1 MSSKVVFM
9 IQRKGTRLA
18 LAEKSDIWRRWKA
31 GQSLHEIGRA
41 YGRPHPTIRKL
52 LLPRGGIAP
61 AARRRSR
68 LALTLAEREDISRGI
83 ASASSIREIAR
94 FLKRSASTVSREI
107 ARHGDRP
114 AYRAHDADRQAWIS
128 ALRPKKCLLAGNRKL
143 RNIVASKL
151 ILDWSPEQI
160 SGWLKTQ
167 YPVDESL
174 RVSHETIY
182 RSLFIQARGVL
193 KKELMDHLR
202 SKRRMR
208 RSRHATPSGQSR
220 GQIVDAISI
229 RERPAEAEDRAIPG
243 HWEGDL
249 LSGGKNSYIATLVER
264 HSRFLMLIK
273 VPSKDTAVVVAALSK
288 HVRKLPT
295 TLRRSLTWDR
305 GLEMAKHKEFTVAT
319 DVQVYFCDP
328 QSPWQRGTH
337 ENTNLLLRQYFPRGT
352 DLTPISQAQ
361 LDQVSLR
368 LNQRPRK
375 TLGFQT
381 PASRLQASVAPTG

>member
-1 MSSKVVFM
+1 MRPGKRFGLSA
-9 IQRKGTRLA
+9 I
-18 LAEKSDIWRRWKA
+18 EKCDVWSRWKA

-41 YGRPHPTIRKL
+41 FDKPHSCIRSV
-52 LLPRGGIAP
+52 LLPRGGIP
-61 AARRRSR
+61 PIARRRSR
-68 LALTLAEREDISRGI
+68 LVLTLAEREDISRGI
-83 ASASSIREIAR
+83 ASGSSIREIAR
-94 FLKRSASTVSREI
+94 CMNRAASTVSREVT
-107 ARHGDRP
+107 RHGGRP
-114 AYRAHDADRQAWIS
+114 AYRAHDADRQAWVW
-128 ALRPKKCLLAGNRKL
+128 ALRPKRCLLARNRKL
-143 RNIVASKL
+143 RDLVASKL
-151 ILDWSPEQI
+151 LLDWSPEQI
-160 SGWLKTQ
+160 SGWLKKQ
-167 YPVDESL
+167 YPDEESM

-193 KKELMDHLR
+193 KKELLDQLR
-202 SKRRMR
+202 SKRHMR
-208 RSRHATPSGQSR
+208 RSRHASVHGHSQGR
-220 GQIVDAISI
+220 IVDAISI

-249 LSGGKNSYIATLVER
+249 LAGGKNSYIATLVER

-288 HVRKLPT
+288 HARKLPT
-295 TLRRSLTWDR
+295 TLRRSLKWDR

-328 QSPWQRGTH
+328 QSPWQRGTN

-381 PASRLQASVAPTG
+381 PASRLRASVASTV

>member
-1 MSSKVVFM
+1 M
-9 IQRKGTRLA
+9 IQRERWRLSPE
-18 LAEKSDIWRRWKA
+18 EKIDIWRRWKC
-31 GQSLHEIGRA
+31 GQSQHEIGRA
-41 YGRPHPTIRKL
+41 CGRPHPTIRKV
-52 LLPRGGIAP
+52 LLPCGGIAP

-68 LALTLAEREDISRGI
+68 LSLTLAEREDISRGI
-83 ASASSIREIAR
+83 ASDSTIREIAR
-94 FLKRSASTVSREI
+94 LLKRCASTVSREV
-107 ARHGDRP
+107 ARHGGRP
-114 AYRAHDADRQAWIS
+114 AYRAHDADRRAWVS
-128 ALRPKKCLLAGNRKL
+128 ALRPKRCLLAGNRRL
-143 RNIVASKL
+143 RDVLASKL

-160 SGWLKTQ
+160 SGWLKTR
-167 YPVDESL
+167 YPNNESMH
-174 RVSHETIY
+174 VSHETIY

-193 KKELMDHLR
+193 KKELLDHLR

-208 RSRHATPSGQSR
+208 RSRHASEHGHCR
-220 GQIVDAISI
+220 GQIVGAISI

-249 LSGGKNSYIATLVER
+249 LAGGKNSYIATLVER

-288 HVRKLPT
+288 RVRKLPA

-305 GLEMAKHKEFTVAT
+305 GLEMAKHKAFTVAT

-328 QSPWQRGTH
+328 QSPWQRGTN

-352 DLTPISQAQ
+352 DLAPITQAQ
-361 LDQVSLR
+361 LDQVELR

-381 PASRLQASVAPTG
+381 PASKLQASVASTV

>member
-1 MSSKVVFM
+1 M
-9 IQRKGTRLA
+9 IQRKRWRLSP
-18 LAEKSDIWRRWKA
+18 AEKIDIWRRWKC
-31 GQSLHEIGRA
+31 GQSQHEIGRA
-41 YGRPHPTIRKL
+41 WGRPHPTIRKL
-52 LLPRGGIAP
+52 LLPCGGIAP

-83 ASASSIREIAR
+83 ASDSSIREIAR
-94 FLKRSASTVSREI
+94 LLKRSASTVSREVT
-107 ARHGDRP
+107 RHGGRP
-114 AYRAHDADRQAWIS
+114 AYRAHDADRRAWVS
-128 ALRPKKCLLAGNRKL
+128 ALRPKRCLLAGNRRL
-143 RNIVASKL
+143 RDVVASKL

-160 SGWLKTQ
+160 SGWLKTR
-167 YPVDESL
+167 YPNNESMH
-174 RVSHETIY
+174 VSHETIY
-182 RSLFIQARGVL
+182 RSLFIQARGAL

-208 RSRHATPSGQSR
+208 RSRHASEHGHSR

-249 LSGGKNSYIATLVER
+249 LAGGKNSYIATLVER

-273 VPSKDTAVVVAALSK
+273 VPSKETEAVVAALSQR
-288 HVRKLPT
+288 VRKLPA

-305 GLEMAKHKEFTVAT
+305 GLEMAKHKAFTVAT

-328 QSPWQRGTH
+328 QSPWQRGSN

-352 DLTPISQAQ
+352 DLAPITQAQ
-361 LDQVSLR
+361 LDLVELR

-381 PASRLQASVAPTG
+381 PASKLQASVASTV

>member
-1 MSSKVVFM
+1 M
-9 IQRKGTRLA
+9 IQRKRWRLSP
-18 LAEKSDIWRRWKA
+18 AEKIDIWRRWKC
-31 GQSLHEIGRA
+31 GQSQHEIGRA
-41 YGRPHPTIRKL
+41 CGRPHPTIRKI
-52 LLPRGGIAP
+52 LLPCGGIAP

-68 LALTLAEREDISRGI
+68 LSLTLAEREDISRGI
-83 ASASSIREIAR
+83 ASDSTIREIAR
-94 FLKRSASTVSREI
+94 LLKRCASTVSREV
-107 ARHGDRP
+107 ARHGGRP
-114 AYRAHDADRQAWIS
+114 AYRAHDADRRAWVS
-128 ALRPKKCLLAGNRKL
+128 ALRPKRCLLAGNRRL
-143 RNIVASKL
+143 RDVVASKL

-160 SGWLKTQ
+160 SGWLKTR
-167 YPVDESL
+167 YPNNESMH
-174 RVSHETIY
+174 VSHETIY

-193 KKELMDHLR
+193 KKELLDHLR

-208 RSRHATPSGQSR
+208 RSRHASEHGHSR
-220 GQIVDAISI
+220 GQIVDALSI

-249 LSGGKNSYIATLVER
+249 LAGGKNSYIATLVER

-273 VPSKDTAVVVAALSK
+273 VPSKETAVVVAALSK
-288 HVRKLPT
+288 RVGKLPA

-305 GLEMAKHKEFTVAT
+305 GLEMAKHKAFTVAT

-328 QSPWQRGTH
+328 QSPWQRGTN

-352 DLTPISQAQ
+352 DLAPITQAQ
-361 LDQVSLR
+361 LDLVELR

-381 PASRLQASVAPTG
+381 PASKLQASVASTV

>member
-1 MSSKVVFM
+1 MCSKVVFM
-9 IQRKGTRLA
+9 IQGKRSRLSPSQIA
-18 LAEKSDIWRRWKA
+18 DIWTRWKA
-31 GQSLHEIGRA
+31 GQTQHEIGRA
-41 YGRPHPTIRKL
+41 YGKPHPTIRKV
-52 LLPRGGIAP
+52 LLPRGGIP
-61 AARRRSR
+61 PIARRRSR
-68 LALTLAEREDISRGI
+68 IALTLAEREDISRGI
-83 ASASSIREIAR
+83 VCGSSIREIASR
-94 FLKRSASTVSREI
+94 LDRAASTVSREI
-107 ARHGDRP
+107 ARHGGRP
-114 AYRAHDADRQAWIS
+114 AYRAHVADKQAWGS
-128 ALRPKKCLLAGNRKL
+128 ALRPKRCLLAMNRKL

-160 SGWLKTQ
+160 SGWLKTH
-167 YPVDESL
+167 YPDDENM

-208 RSRHATPSGQSR
+208 RSRHASPSGQSR

-273 VPSKDTAVVVAALSK
+273 VPSKDTAVVVAALST
-288 HVRKLPT
+288 HVRKLPA

-328 QSPWQRGTH
+328 QSPWQRGTN

-352 DLTPISQAQ
+352 DLSPISQAQ

-381 PASRLQASVAPTG
+381 PASKLQASVASTV